1 MSNKGQQQTQVSEV
15 TPEELKKKKR
25 IIIGIVIVLI
35 VVIGVLLFLLL
46 RKKGGYVM
54 DESNYKQ
61 IQEEMAEEVAEGYFE
76 TYMNTTWTF
85 ADGDSESQD
94 AVLGNSPNN
103 TKPIRCEVVLDDTG
117 ETIYKTEVLPV
128 GTVLEPF
135 KLEKDL
141 DAGTYE
147 ATCQIYLLEEQEDGT
162 YEDFSNAGFRVAIK
176 VEN

>member
-1 MSNKGQQQTQVSEV
+1 MDKEV
-15 TPEELKKKKR
+15 DKKKKKKR
-25 IIIGIVIVLI
+25 IVIGVIIVLLVIIGILI
-35 VVIGVLLFLLL
+35 FLLL
-46 RKKGGYVM
+46 RKKDGYVM
-54 DESNYKQ
+54 NESNYKQ
-61 IQEEMAEEVAEGYFE
+61 IQEDMADEVAEGYFE

-85 ADGDSESQD
+85 ADGTSESQD

-117 ETIYKTEVLPV
+117 EVVYKTEVLPV
-128 GTVLEPF
+128 GTVLDPF

-147 ATCQIYLLEEQEDGT
+147 ATCQIYLLKELEDGT
-162 YEDFSNAGFRVAIK
+162 YEDFSNAGFRVTIE